1 MTHEKRTSDDEST
14 RTVVKEALA
23 ALGNSK
29 KEYEPHN
36 AYACPNFEQKFEE
49 QLNKRSL
56 KAIGIVGGSI
66 LALAGSILGIYIG
79 MTSDLIT
86 LKKDLAVTNETISRV
101 EKNQLTSRELG
112 EAIAVGLKPIIEQI
126 QRESAINNEQEKAI
140 LRLNIKS
147 GEFK

>member
-1 MTHEKRTSDDEST
+1 MTNKKLPEDEIST
-14 RTVVKEALA
+14 KTVLREAMSQL
-23 ALGNSK
+23 NNK
-29 KEYEPHN
+29 KDYEPHN
-36 AYACPNFEQKFEE
+36 AYSCPNFEQKFEE

-86 LKKDLAVTNETISRV
+86 LKKDLAVTNETIIRV
-101 EKNQLTSRELG
+101 EKNQLTTKELG
-112 EAIAVGLKPIIEQI
+112 EAIAIGLKPIIEQI

-140 LRLNIKS
+140 LRLNIKA
-147 GEFK
+147 GGN